1 VWTFTCFGVGS
12 SDTVNRTNALSVAI
26 TQTTHV
32 VAYAMNNVIAGL
44 VALSPGLFA
53 PRDPLTHITKKN
65 EHDTSINNERQRS
78 PEVEAVAVTTEDG
91 KKHYQCHSPGRY
103 GDEKASATQRI
114 TTPDAADAAIEK
126 PQIRCKAGGGH

>member
-1 VWTFTCFGVGS
+1 MRG
-12 SDTVNRTNALSVAI
+12 
-26 TQTTHV
+26 
-32 VAYAMNNVIAGL
+32 
-44 VALSPGLFA
+44 
-53 PRDPLTHITKKN
+53 N
-65 EHDTSINNERQRS
+65 EA

-126 PQIRCKAGGGH
+126 PQIRAKQGGDTDSTLFHSDITFDAALHASGDL